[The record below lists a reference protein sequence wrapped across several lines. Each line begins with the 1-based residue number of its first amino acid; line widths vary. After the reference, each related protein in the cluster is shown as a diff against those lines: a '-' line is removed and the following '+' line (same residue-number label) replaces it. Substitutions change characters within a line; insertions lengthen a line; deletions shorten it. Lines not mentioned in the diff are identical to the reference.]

1 MISMQLSK
9 SCGVGL
15 SPALGA
21 KNKSF
26 RGEIHLKYIV
36 EVIEPQYVEVD
47 ANSEEQ
53 AIQIVKNSIQD
64 PRVRDYIRLQ
74 VCKEIVINS

>member
-1 MISMQLSK
+1 MRTTLIPCHRL
-9 SCGVGL
+9 
-15 SPALGA
+15 
-21 KNKSF
+21 F

-36 EVIEPQYVEVD
+36 EVIEPQYIEVE

-74 VCKEIVINS
+74 VCKEVKLDS

>member
-1 MISMQLSK
+1 M
-9 SCGVGL
+9 
-15 SPALGA
+15 
-21 KNKSF
+21 
-26 RGEIHLKYIV
+26 
-36 EVIEPQYVEVD
+36 IEPQYIEVD

-74 VCKEIVINS
+74 VCKEVKLDS

>member
-1 MISMQLSK
+1 M
-9 SCGVGL
+9 
-15 SPALGA
+15 
-21 KNKSF
+21 
-26 RGEIHLKYIV
+26 RYIV
-36 EVIEPQYVEVD
+36 ELIEPQYIEVE

-74 VCKEIVINS
+74 VCKEVKLDS